1 MTAFF
6 LYYDTMPKNCIWNQ
20 KMNHHN
26 TKLTMGASPIALMAS
41 TLLVMGMC
49 GRVGAGQPDDATTS
63 TVQNPSTN
71 EGGRQN
77 VRRNSKVP
85 TTRMSI
91 DDQVRSLTKRLALTE
106 AQQSDVMAILVRR
119 DGKAQQ
125 IRTAPG
131 MSALDR
137 GHALQ
142 DLNSE
147 SVAQI
152 KALLSPEQLRSYGTG
167 AHSAPE

>member
-1 MTAFF
+1 MKH
-6 LYYDTMPKNCIWNQ
+6 L
-20 KMNHHN
+20 N
-26 TKLTMGASPIALMAS
+26 TNLTVRASPIALMAS
-41 TLLVMGMC
+41 TLLVIGMC
-49 GRVGAGQPDDATTS
+49 GRVGAGQPEDATIS
-63 TVQNPSTN
+63 TVQNPSIN

-77 VRRNSKVP
+77 VRRNSRIP

-91 DDQVRSLTKRLALTE
+91 DDQVRGLARRLALTE
-106 AQQSDVMAILVRR
+106 AQQLDVKAILARR

-137 GHALQ
+137 GHALH

-152 KALLSPEQLRSYGTG
+152 KALLSPEQLLSYG
-167 AHSAPE
+167 ARSHPAPE

>member
-1 MTAFF
+1 
-6 LYYDTMPKNCIWNQ
+6 
-20 KMNHHN
+20 MNHSN
-26 TKLTMGASPIALMAS
+26 TNLTMSASPIVVMVS
-41 TLLVMGMC
+41 TLLVIGIC
-49 GRVGAGQPDDATTS
+49 GRVGAGQPDDATIGTG
-63 TVQNPSTN
+63 QNSSTN

-77 VRRNSKVP
+77 VRRNSRRP

-91 DDQVRSLTKRLALTE
+91 DDQVRSLARRLALTE
-106 AQQSDVMAILVRR
+106 AQQSDVKAILVRR

-125 IRTAPG
+125 IRIAPG

-137 GHALQ
+137 GHALH

-152 KALLSPEQLRSYGTG
+152 RALLSPEQLLTFG
-167 AHSAPE
+167 ARPHSAPE